1 MTRATT
7 RRGKKG
13 WGKVPHFTSHCGF
26 CRISTGLK
34 LYYNFLDFGSPV
46 VPPVHGKLQ
55 GEIDA

>member
-55 GEIDA
+55 GK